1 MGSSETCLVRFGSI
15 RGWHPSLQPADV
27 LIPNG
32 SRNVV
37 NQTFWCAVKAEVI
50 VAALYDVHH
59 LFKLL
64 QLLLAV

>member
-1 MGSSETCLVRFGSI
+1 MTDCSSLLLM
-15 RGWHPSLQPADV
+15 LQPADV

-32 SRNVV
+32 SRDVV
-37 NQTFWCAVKAEVI
+37 NQTFWRAVKAEEV

-59 LFKLL
+59 LFKPL